1 MRKYAVSTK
10 NGIFYT
16 TDFNAAMQVMKWDL
30 EEQRKEIEKEK
41 EELKQLQEEFIDWLN
56 NTIPENLPKEEILKL
71 KYEGGK

>member
-10 NGIFYT
+10 KGIFYT